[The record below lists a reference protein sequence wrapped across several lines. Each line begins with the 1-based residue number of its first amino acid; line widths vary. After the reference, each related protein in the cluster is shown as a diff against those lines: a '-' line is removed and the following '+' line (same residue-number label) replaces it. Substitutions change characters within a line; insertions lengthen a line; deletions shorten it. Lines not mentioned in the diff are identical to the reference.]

1 MVFNDYEDG
10 LQMVSQEFFQ
20 SQSPKHE
27 NTIEILTMSNHIFQ
41 NFYMIIYFIPFGHH
55 LKS

>member
-10 LQMVSQEFFQ
+10 LQMVSQEFFH

-27 NTIEILTMSNHIFQ
+27 NTIEILTISNHIFQ

-55 LKS
+55 LES